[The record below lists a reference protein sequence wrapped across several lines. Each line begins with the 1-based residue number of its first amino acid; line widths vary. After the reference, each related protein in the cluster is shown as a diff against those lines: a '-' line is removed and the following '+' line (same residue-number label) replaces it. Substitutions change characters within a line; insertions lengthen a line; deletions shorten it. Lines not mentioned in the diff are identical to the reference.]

1 MPDNDIIVQKF
12 RENGIQLKRISSL
25 TELNE
30 SVENLNNIVNDSYLL
45 LTDQER
51 TNNYKIKCS
60 LFLSKIYNK
69 INEIIEEIINTSG
82 EDISNITELSS
93 KVALLTN
100 KLNNLLSTYNTD
112 LENIRSK
119 INLEKSNIFANVY
132 NKSQVDNKL
141 QSLANSFI
149 TTIENYISEHDI
161 DFISNDEFN
170 EFKNEISNSLNNQID
185 ELATRLDDVDVS
197 LQAQIDRYDSNL
209 SVSYYDKDEIRSLL
223 LQLKGEL
230 SDELIN
236 QWGEQHSSDLSSV
249 INTIYREKANILNT
263 VYTRTVIDK
272 KFQDLNNDFVEFIE
286 DYIDDHQ
293 DDFVSS
299 SDFEIFKSEINASL
313 QNKINDLS
321 SAMTMAD
328 NNLQSQIDRYNSNL
342 STSYYTKDEIRTFL
356 LQMKGELSEEL
367 MNELISQIDHKF
379 ESEVVETFTNKVNEI
394 VDELN
399 TQNNSTFANSRID
412 KLEAYIKYLEDNGGI
427 NPIDPINRI
436 EWSGYSIVNPKS
448 EYIIGESFEIIK
460 GTVTVYYNDGTSED
474 VTSQASFNV
483 SGGTLSGN
491 TISIGNSEGNHSIKV
506 SYNNHQSNQKITY
519 KVIAPKYY
527 NYFLLVDRS
536 HLELITNNFNAYY
549 IERST
554 ECPISES
561 HDYMAHSLIIQ
572 KFYNNIDQELY
583 NEDLYMIIPKQY
595 ARVEN
600 TKLYINNKPLKS
612 NIFEISGLSIYQ
624 EITVNE
630 PCFNISDYSYKEI
643 SYYIIHITDSINKGI
658 QLNY

>member
-30 SVENLNNIVNDSYLL
+30 SVENLNNIINDSYLL

-209 SVSYYDKDEIRSLL
+209 SVSYYDKDEIRLLL

-399 TQNNSTFANSRID
+399 TQNNSTFTNSRID

>member
-30 SVENLNNIVNDSYLL
+30 SVENLNNIINDSYLL

-399 TQNNSTFANSRID
+399 TQNNSTFTNSRID

>member
-30 SVENLNNIVNDSYLL
+30 SVENLNNIINDSYLL

-119 INLEKSNIFANVY
+119 INLEKSNILANVY

-141 QSLANSFI
+141 QTLANSFI
-149 TTIENYISEHDI
+149 TTIENYISEHDV
-161 DFISNDEFN
+161 DFISNEEFN

-209 SVSYYDKDEIRSLL
+209 SVSYYDKDEIRLLL

-474 VTSQASFNV
+474 ITSQASFNV
-483 SGGTLSGN
+483 SGGSLSGN

-506 SYNNHQSNQKITY
+506 SYNNHQSNQQMTY

-549 IERST
+549 IEHST
-554 ECPISES
+554 GCPISES
-561 HDYMAHSLIIQ
+561 HDYIAHSLIIQ

>member
-161 DFISNDEFN
+161 DFISNEEFN

-185 ELATRLDDVDVS
+185 ELANRLDDVDVS

-209 SVSYYDKDEIRSLL
+209 SVSYYDKDEIRLLL

-236 QWGEQHSSDLSSV
+236 QWSEQHSGDLSSV

-474 VTSQASFNV
+474 ITSQASFNV
-483 SGGTLSGN
+483 SGGSLSGN

-554 ECPISES
+554 ECPISKS

-630 PCFNISDYSYKEI
+630 PCFNISNYSYKEI